1 MSQRTSD
8 RPGLARCIRSASATV
23 QSKIEAKA
31 QTSDRIVALWP
42 DLSWRKRAK
51 LLRVDESTL
60 RGQLDPMALN
70 RGPSAKV
77 LEMLGWHEQLAALAK
92 KIGAAG

>member
-1 MSQRTSD
+1 VNASD
-8 RPGLARCIRSASATV
+8 RPGLARCIRSSAATV
-23 QSKIEAKA
+23 QSKLDAKA
-31 QTSDRIVALWP
+31 EISDRIVALWP
-42 DLSWRKRAK
+42 NLSWRKRAK
-51 LLRVDESTL
+51 KLHIDESTL

-77 LEMLGWHEQLAALAK
+77 LEMLEWYEQIASLTR